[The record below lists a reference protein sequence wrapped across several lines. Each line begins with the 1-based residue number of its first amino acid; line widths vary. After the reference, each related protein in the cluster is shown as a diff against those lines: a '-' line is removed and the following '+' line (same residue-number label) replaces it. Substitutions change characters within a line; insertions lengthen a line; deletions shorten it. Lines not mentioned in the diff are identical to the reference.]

1 MKCIFWLI
9 IKLIWRSLNRALFSS
24 ASTGYDV
31 MDAIIVV
38 TFIVVLVAGKNN
50 IRFNRFLFKSLS

>member
-1 MKCIFWLI
+1 MI

-38 TFIVVLVAGKNN
+38 TFIGVLVAGKNN